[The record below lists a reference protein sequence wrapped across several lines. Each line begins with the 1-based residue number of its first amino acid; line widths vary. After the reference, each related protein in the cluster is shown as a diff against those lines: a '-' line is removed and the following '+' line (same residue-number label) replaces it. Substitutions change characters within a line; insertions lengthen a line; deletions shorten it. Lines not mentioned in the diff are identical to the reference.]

1 MSERVHQILEI
12 AQAMA
17 PISLK
22 EIETLALMDRVDVK
36 FILHENE
43 FLCALEEV
51 ADEYHILEVD
61 GVRASRYLTTYFDT
75 PDFAMYQMHH
85 NGARTR
91 FKLRWR
97 WYLDSSIIF
106 LEVKEKN
113 NRERTRK
120 TRIPLTEPVTDLQT
134 IDLTWLPERFAHD
147 PATLTP
153 TVWTRFRRLMLADI
167 ERGERITVDLDLQLG
182 DADGHIVALPGLV
195 IVEIKQQ
202 KFSLA
207 SPMARQIHDIHRSP
221 HHISKYCVAMAT
233 LYPGIKNNQFKP
245 VIRRLES
252 ICDVRLI

>member
-1 MSERVHQILEI
+1 MAALVDQILDI

-17 PISLK
+17 PISLQ

-36 FILHENE
+36 FILHERE
-43 FLCALEEV
+43 FLHALEQV
-51 ADEYHILEVD
+51 ADQYHILEID
-61 GVRASRYLTTYFDT
+61 GVRGSRYLTTYFDT
-75 PDFAMYQMHH
+75 PDYAMYHMHH

-91 FKLRWR
+91 FKVRWR
-97 WYLDSSIIF
+97 WYLDSSTIF

-120 TRIPLTEPVTDLQT
+120 KRILLAEPISDLQS
-134 IDLTWLPERFAHD
+134 IDLSWLPERFAHD
-147 PATLTP
+147 PATLAP
-153 TVWTRFRRLMLADI
+153 TVWTRFRRLMLADTT
-167 ERGERITVDLDLQLG
+167 RGERITVDLDLQLG
-182 DADGHIVALPGLV
+182 DHERTVALPGLV
-195 IVEIKQQ
+195 IVEVKQR

-233 LYPGIKNNQFKP
+233 LCPEIKNNQFKQ

-252 ICDVRLI
+252 ICDVRLL